1 VAVCYAAVK
10 IGDKIMDLDDVLPRK
25 KEDALFALIKQDLD
39 RLSVDELGE
48 RIELLET
55 EVLRCK
61 TKRDG
66 ATKFR
71 AAADSLFKT

>member
-1 VAVCYAAVK
+1 
-10 IGDKIMDLDDVLPRK
+10 MDLEDLLPRK
-25 KEDALFALIKQDLD
+25 KDDALTALIQQDLD

-48 RIELLET
+48 RIAVLEA
-55 EVLRCK
+55 EVIRCK

-71 AAADSLFKT
+71 AAAASLFKT

>member
-1 VAVCYAAVK
+1 
-10 IGDKIMDLDDVLPRK
+10 MDADDLLPRK
-25 KEDALFALIKQDLD
+25 KDDALLALIKQDID

-48 RIELLET
+48 RIELLEA

-66 ATKFR
+66 ATRFR
-71 AAADSLFKT
+71 AAADSLFKK